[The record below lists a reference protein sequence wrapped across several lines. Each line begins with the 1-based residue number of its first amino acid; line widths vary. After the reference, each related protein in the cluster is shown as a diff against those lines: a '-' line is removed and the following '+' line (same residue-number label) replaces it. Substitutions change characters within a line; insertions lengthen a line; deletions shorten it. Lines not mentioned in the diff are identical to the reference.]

1 MSIILI
7 KWSNVL
13 KALSFF
19 LSLLQCNQ
27 KEIII
32 VERRKVIMK
41 NKKVITSILSLAFVF
56 MFSLGCVSAATQTR
70 NVVVY
75 TTKGTSGL
83 IICINEHKA
92 TCTNSKAKSTVSTK
106 YLVTGGTQS
115 IQNLDSGKT
124 AQIKVT
130 GRLGN
135 AEQTKYSK
143 ITF

>member
-1 MSIILI
+1 
-7 KWSNVL
+7 
-13 KALSFF
+13 
-19 LSLLQCNQ
+19 
-27 KEIII
+27 
-32 VERRKVIMK
+32 MK

-75 TTKGTSGL
+75 TTKDTSGL

-92 TCTNSKAKSTVSTK
+92 TCTNSQAKSTVSTK

-115 IQNLDSGKT
+115 KKNLDSGKT
-124 AQIKVT
+124 AQIKVI

-135 AEQTKYSK
+135 AEQTKYSTIK
-143 ITF
+143 F

>member
-1 MSIILI
+1 
-7 KWSNVL
+7 
-13 KALSFF
+13 
-19 LSLLQCNQ
+19 
-27 KEIII
+27 
-32 VERRKVIMK
+32 MK

-75 TTKGTSGL
+75 TTKDTSGL

-115 IQNLDSGKT
+115 IKNLDSGKT
-124 AQIKVT
+124 AQIKVI

-135 AEQTKYSK
+135 AEQKKYSK